1 MTPGEGVTFTDAIPA
16 VIGVVAAVGLAPVLG
31 RLGSAVG
38 LVDRGA
44 DDLKIHPAPVP
55 VLGGL
60 AVVVAAG
67 VGMGAAGRSAPWG
80 LVGAAL
86 VALLGGLVDDTRP
99 LPAWVRV
106 LILVLA
112 GVALTSGLDRPPVAA
127 AIGIV
132 LLVLACAN
140 AVNIVDG
147 QDGLAGGL
155 AAIAA
160 LALSVLG
167 AIRGDAVAVAVGLAA
182 AGALLGFLP
191 WNWPR
196 ARLFLGNG
204 GAYAVGVGLAFLAA
218 RAVAMDGW
226 RGLLAA
232 GTCLGVFA
240 FEVAFTVARRA
251 TAGGAITAGDRFHS
265 YDLVSRSRGRIGS
278 TLSFWLVG
286 LLVGAAGVTIGA
298 LPLPV
303 GAVITAAAAFGGAWW
318 GVRLWLG
325 RMAVT

>member
-1 MTPGEGVTFTDAIPA
+1 VAPGEGVTFTDAIPA
-16 VIGVVAAVGLAPVLG
+16 VIGAVAAVGLAPVLG

-60 AVVVAAG
+60 AVVAAAG
-67 VGMGAAGRSAPWG
+67 VGMGAAGRPAPWG

-86 VALLGGLVDDTRP
+86 VALLGGLVDDARP

-112 GVALTSGLDRPPVAA
+112 GVALTSGFDRPPAA
-127 AIGIV
+127 AIGIL
-132 LLVLACAN
+132 LLVLACSN

-160 LALSVLG
+160 LGLTVLVAG
-167 AIRGDAVAVAVGLAA
+167 SGDVASVAVGLAL
-182 AGALLGFLP
+182 AGSLVGFLP

-196 ARLFLGNG
+196 ARVFLGNG
-204 GAYAVGVGLAFLAA
+204 GAYAVGIGLAFLAA
-218 RAVAMDGW
+218 RMVDIDGW

-240 FEVAFTVARRA
+240 FEVVFTVARRVLS
-251 TAGGAITAGDRFHS
+251 GGAITAGDRLHS
-265 YDLVSRSRGRIGS
+265 YDLLARSRGRVGS
-278 TLSFWLVG
+278 TLSFWVVG
-286 LLVGAAGVTIGA
+286 LLVGAAGVTVGA
-298 LPLPV
+298 LPLPA
-303 GAVITAAAAFGGAWW
+303 GALITATAAAGGVWW
-318 GVRLWLG
+318 GLRLWIR